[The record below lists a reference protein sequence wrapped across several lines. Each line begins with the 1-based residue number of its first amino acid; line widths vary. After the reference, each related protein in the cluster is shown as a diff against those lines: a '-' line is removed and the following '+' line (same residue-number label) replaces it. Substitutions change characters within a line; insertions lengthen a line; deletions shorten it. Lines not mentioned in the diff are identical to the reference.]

1 MRTLLDAG
9 GLIETAKHIAELII
23 SDERKIDQIVEVLKK
38 YNVYLAG
45 LQETKWFGAEMY
57 KVGDSV
63 VLSSGRPVPT
73 AGESHHR
80 REGVP
85 LVLRGPAMQAW
96 VAAGSK
102 WKAWGS
108 RLISVVLDCGRKLHV
123 LSCYAPT
130 FAASREEKDKFFST
144 LQDAISDSS
153 K

>member
-63 VLSSGRPVPT
+63 ALSSGRPVPT
-73 AGESHHR
+73 TRESHHK
-80 REGVP
+80 REGVA
-85 LVLRGPAMQAW
+85 LVLRGSAIQAW
-96 VAAGSK
+96 KAAGIVS
-102 WKAWGS
+102 
-108 RLISVVLDCGRKLHV
+108 GRHG
-123 LSCYAPT
+123 A
-130 FAASREEKDKFFST
+130 
-144 LQDAISDSS
+144 QD
-153 K
+153 